1 MKFGRFNEIKGDSPE
16 MERVPRYLGMPV
28 VAPVAS
34 VILQQA
40 TMKAVA
46 DLEDRPFNLRRFTA
60 DELLDGD
67 WDPEYPVLV
76 IENRKPGSKRE
87 AYGAVCLFRCY
98 KYQVT
103 NMHGDWDHG
112 SSSVKDLPAMIAG
125 KDFPE
130 AKKILLPEI
139 AIAIA
144 WFCNR
149 ENPEKIQ
156 ALLEK
161 EPLIDELIESSIK
174 YMATRKM
181 GGHEK

>member
-16 MERVPRYLGMPV
+16 MERVPRYLGMPL
-28 VAPVAS
+28 AS
-34 VILQQA
+34 PGAGLILQQSI
-40 TMKAVA
+40 MKAVA
-46 DLEDRPFNLRRFTA
+46 DMEDRLFNLRRFTA
-60 DELLDGD
+60 DEILDGD

-76 IENRKPGSKRE
+76 IENLKASEKRE
-87 AYGAVCLFRCY
+87 ACGAICLFRCY
-98 KYQVT
+98 KFQVT

-125 KDFPE
+125 KSFTE
-130 AKKILLPEI
+130 AKEILLPEI

-149 ENPEKIQ
+149 ENPEKIRT
-156 ALLEK
+156 LLEQ

-181 GGHEK
+181 GGHKK